1 MNDDNNPLTQLK
13 ALMQHLDGAY
23 APNTLRAYRADFS
36 EFIEFC
42 ENLGSE
48 PLPADPM
55 LIAEFIQHLA
65 ETNKSSTIRRKVATI
80 SAIHRYSYLEDPTKH
95 PEVKIAIR
103 KINRKLGTRYS
114 QASPINRAILEKML
128 NQCGDDL
135 RGTRNRMLLVLAYT
149 TLRRRS
155 ELVSLR
161 IEDLTISDDGAG
173 SILLSQSKTDQTRS
187 GVLLS
192 LDIDVVEAITEWLSR
207 SKLNSGYLVRGIQGD
222 SINKSLDPGQV
233 ARIFK
238 SLAKQAQINPK
249 RVSGHST
256 RIGAAQDLLNEG
268 KTIGQI
274 MAIVGWSKVDTAMRY
289 VGQGA
294 IWTTSNN
301 EPHF

>member
-1 MNDDNNPLTQLK
+1 MNQNNSPRTQLNT
-13 ALMQHLDGAY
+13 LMQHLDGAY

-55 LIAEFIQHLA
+55 LIAEFVQHLA

-80 SAIHRYSYLEDPTKH
+80 SAIHRYSYLDDPTKH

-103 KINRKLGTRYS
+103 KVNRRLGTRFS
-114 QASPINRAILEKML
+114 QASPINRDVLEKML
-128 NQCGDDL
+128 EQCGDDL
-135 RGTRNRMLLVLAYT
+135 RGTRNRMLLLLAYT

-155 ELVSLR
+155 ELISLR
-161 IEDLTISDDGAG
+161 IEDLNLADDRAG
-173 SILLSQSKTDQTRS
+173 SILLRQSKTDQTQS

-192 LDIDVVEAITEWLSR
+192 LDMDVVEAITEWLSE
-207 SKLNSGYLVRGIQGD
+207 SKLSSGYLLRGIQGD
-222 SINKSLDPGQV
+222 SINDSLDPGQV

-274 MAIVGWSKVDTAMRY
+274 MAQVGWTKIDTVMRY
-289 VGQGA
+289 VGLQQ
-294 IWTTSNN
+294 TTKTVAGL
-301 EPHF
+301 

>member
-1 MNDDNNPLTQLK
+1 MKIIARDNLEALLQHIND
-13 ALMQHLDGAY
+13 AF
-23 APNTLRAYRADFS
+23 APNTIRAYRADFS
-36 EFIEFC
+36 KFIEFC

-103 KINRKLGTRYS
+103 KINRRLGTRFS
-114 QASPINRAILEKML
+114 QASPINRDILEKML

-135 RGTRNRMLLVLAYT
+135 RGTRNRMLLLLAYT

-155 ELVSLR
+155 ELISLR
-161 IEDLTISDDGAG
+161 IEDLTCSDDGTG
-173 SILLSQSKTDQTRS
+173 SILLRQSKTDQTRS
-187 GVLLS
+187 GVMLS
-192 LDIDVVEAITEWLSR
+192 LDVEVIKAISKWLAR
-207 SKLNSGYLVRGIQGD
+207 SKLSSGYLLRGIQGD
-222 SINKSLDPGQV
+222 SINESLDPGQV

-238 SLAKQAQINPK
+238 SLAKQAQINP
-249 RVSGHST
+249 RSVSGHST

-274 MAIVGWSKVDTAMRY
+274 MAIVGWSKVDTVMR
-289 VGQGA
+289 
-294 IWTTSNN
+294 
-301 EPHF
+301 